1 MIAWALRQLLQWLL
15 VAALIVAAYTHKDAI
30 IARIRAGDGM
40 TGSGTATAT
49 ASDADDSRIVNRTV
63 HIRAESNGHF
73 FVVADIDGTP
83 VRFMVDTGAT
93 VVALNLVDADKLGIE
108 PHARAFTETHATANG
123 LVRVAPVTLD
133 EVRIGDICLRNV
145 DAVVNTRMRGPSL
158 LGMSFLG
165 RLGGFSVERG
175 ELVLTD

>member
-1 MIAWALRQLLQWLL
+1 MIAWALRQLLQWTIVGA
-15 VAALIVAAYTHKDAI
+15 VAVAAYTHKDAI

-40 TGSGTATAT
+40 TGSSTAPGAE
-49 ASDADDSRIVNRTV
+49 DSRIVNRTV
-63 HIRAESNGHF
+63 RIRAESNGHF

-83 VRFMVDTGAT
+83 IRFMVDTGAT

-108 PHARAFTETHATANG
+108 PRARDFSETHATANG

-133 EVRIGDICLRNV
+133 EVRIGDIRLRNV